1 MSIQR
6 QTVVVIDPI
15 SSGRRYGQDIRHK
28 GYHAV
33 ALLTRKRF
41 PGRLQRL
48 HAVDGFDEVVYVES
62 LEQAKTCLTGRAVR
76 AVIPGSDSALR
87 ISDRLA
93 AHLGLAGNP
102 VPTCLARMNKF
113 EMKRRLQEEGV
124 PVTPAFRLSLDD
136 LVEGYDSGIAFP
148 VVIKPSQGTGA
159 ENVKICQSRSDLYKA
174 LAAIES
180 NVDAGSEDEKHALVE
195 AYVEGPEYFIVTAN
209 LGAVGRQ
216 ILCFAEYE
224 KIRIGDHPSI
234 YRNIR
239 SISPI
244 SAQAHQAFIYTSQ
257 VNSAIEANIGINDIE
272 FKINPAGHF
281 IIEQNGR
288 LPGAN
293 VPALIELCTGLNC
306 YDLNID
312 IYLGHAPLRLPV
324 PRYDKHFCICCLI
337 SEQGGTVTGFEG
349 VALIKDLESFHDLGF
364 LVRRGEVIEA
374 TRDFLSTWGFVY
386 LVHEDCDLLRR
397 QAEIVHENLKLTL
410 A

>member
-1 MSIQR
+1 MSTQR

-28 GYHAV
+28 GYHAL
-33 ALLTRKRF
+33 ALVTRKRF
-41 PGRLQRL
+41 PGRLHRL
-48 HAVDGFDEVVYVES
+48 HAVDGFDEVVHVES
-62 LEQAKTCLTGRAVR
+62 LEQAKRCMTGRAVR

-93 AHLGLAGNP
+93 AHLGVVGNP
-102 VPTCLARMNKF
+102 VPTRFARMNKF
-113 EMKRRLQEEGV
+113 EMKRRLQEQGV
-124 PVTPAFRLSLDD
+124 PVTPAFRLSMDD
-136 LVEGYDSGIAFP
+136 LAQGHDPGIDFP
-148 VVIKPSQGTGA
+148 VVVKPSQGTGA
-159 ENVKICQSRSDLYKA
+159 KNVTICQSRIDLYKA
-174 LAAIES
+174 LAAIER
-180 NVDAGSEDEKHALVE
+180 NVDAGSEEEKHALVE

-209 LGAVGRQ
+209 LGAAGRQ

-224 KIRIGDHPSI
+224 KIQIGDHPSI

-244 SAQAHQAFIYTSQ
+244 SAQARQAFIYTSQ

-272 FKINPAGHF
+272 FKINPTGHF

-312 IYLGHAPLRLPV
+312 IYLGHAPLSLSV
-324 PRYDKHFCICCLI
+324 PRYDKYFCICCLI
-337 SEQGGTVTGFEG
+337 SEQGGKVTGFEG
-349 VALIKDLESFHDLGF
+349 VALIEELESFHELNF
-364 LVRRGEVIEA
+364 HVKKGEVIEA

-386 LVHEDCDLLRR
+386 LIHEDCDLLRR

>member
-6 QTVVVIDPI
+6 ETVVVIDPI

-33 ALLTRKRF
+33 ALVTCSRF

-48 HAVDGFDEVVYVES
+48 HSVDGFDEVVHVES
-62 LEQAKTCLTGRAVR
+62 LQQAKACMAGRTVR

-87 ISDRLA
+87 TCDWLA
-93 AHLGLAGNP
+93 AHFGVIGNP
-102 VPTCLARMNKF
+102 VPTYVARMNKF
-113 EMKRRLQEEGV
+113 EMKRRLQQEGV
-124 PVTPAFRLSLDD
+124 PVTPAFRLSMDD
-136 LVEGYDSGIAFP
+136 LARGHDPDIAFP
-148 VVIKPSQGTGA
+148 AVVKPSQGTGA
-159 ENVKICQSRSDLYKA
+159 KNVKVCQSRSDLYKA

-180 NVDAGSEDEKHALVE
+180 NVEAGLEEEKHALVE
-195 AYVEGPEYFIVTAN
+195 AFIEGPEYFIVTAN
-209 LGAVGRQ
+209 LGAAGRQ

-224 KIRIGDHPSI
+224 KVQVGDHPSI

-244 SAQAHQAFIYTSQ
+244 SAQAQQAFTYISQ

-272 FKINPAGHF
+272 FKINPAGYF

-293 VPALIELCTGLNC
+293 VPSLIELCTGLNC

-312 IYLGHAPLRLPV
+312 IYLGHAPLSLPV
-324 PRYDKHFCICCLI
+324 PRYGKHFCICCLI
-337 SEQGGTVTGFEG
+337 AEQGGEVTGFEG
-349 VALIKDLESFHDLGF
+349 VALIEELESFHELSF
-364 LVRRGEVIEA
+364 LVEAGEVIEA

-386 LVHEDCDLLRR
+386 LIHEDCELLRR
-397 QAEIVHENLKLTL
+397 QAEIVHEHLTL
-410 A
+410 TFA